1 MSLDSGFSRSR
12 WWSPTQSL
20 YLWVGERQ
28 LHLGLLVGVES
39 RLQWKSVAEMEL
51 PSTLQGVVTLS
62 ALCEAL
68 RTFQSGIGLDEARH
82 MTLRVVLA
90 DRWLA
95 MACVPWSPAMTK
107 HTTAQAFA
115 REYLNQLGF
124 DALPSD
130 LMRLDNSAFGDA
142 RWAVCYPAVLLEN
155 IAACADRWGAHCQTI
170 RPQSVLA
177 WEHLRRQKIPAMA
190 ILGEDSVVLGFS
202 QPNSGWGSPKLS
214 GIHMMIGR
222 LGESHEKR
230 LSIAW
235 QRWCLRHPA
244 VRDIEQVLVFNAS
257 DPSAIRSVKHPP
269 FQRTQESLSGL
280 RIDAHWLSDFS
291 GMHALDAVSL
301 PDRRSVWLWVLSA
314 VLMLVALWMITGA
327 WNQRSQSM
335 AARAASEAARP
346 EKSRSKAAP
355 LSRDEQSRLLSVNEA
370 IRQLNA
376 PIGDVLQALIPPN
389 DIRVAVLSVET
400 VLQDS
405 DRASNALKVK
415 AEALTSDD
423 MTRYAAFI
431 AGRRPFAR
439 AFLTHH
445 EVQNSPSER
454 FRFTMEAQWDD

>member
-20 YLWVGERQ
+20 YLWVGERH
-28 LHLGLLVGVES
+28 LHLGLLVGLDH
-39 RLQWKSVAEMEL
+39 RLQWKSVAEMEM
-51 PSTLQGVVTLS
+51 PSTLQGAVTLA

-68 RTFQSGIGLDEARH
+68 RTFQSGIGLDEARRL
-82 MTLRVVLA
+82 TLRVVLA

-95 MACVPWSPAMTK
+95 MACVPWSPAMTE
-107 HTTAQAFA
+107 HLTAHAFA

-124 DALPSD
+124 DVLPAD
-130 LMRLDNSAFGDA
+130 LVRLDNSAFGEA

-155 IAACADRWGAHCQTI
+155 IAACADRWGVPCQTI

-177 WEHLRRQKIPAMA
+177 WEHLRRQKILAMA

-202 QPNSGWGSPKLS
+202 QPNRGWGLPRLS
-214 GIHMMIGR
+214 GIHMMMGS
-222 LGESHEKR
+222 LGESHDKR

-244 VRDIEQVLVFNAS
+244 VRGIEQVLVFNAC
-257 DPSAIRSVKHPP
+257 DPTAIQSVKQPP
-269 FQRTQESLSGL
+269 FLPMQESLSGL
-280 RIDAHWLSDFS
+280 RINTQWLSDFS
-291 GMHALDAVSL
+291 GVHALDAVSL
-301 PDRRSVWLWVLSA
+301 RNRRSVWLWMLSLVL
-314 VLMLVALWMITGA
+314 VLVALLMITDA
-327 WNQRSQSM
+327 WNQRSQAM
-335 AARAASEAARP
+335 AARDASEAARP

-355 LSRDEQSRLLSVNEA
+355 LGRDEQSRLLSVNEA